1 VLALP
6 HCHPPRRWAAAFL
19 ATLLSDPNATLR
31 VEAVGGM
38 SAFANG
44 LPIQTPAG
52 VASMAALQLPASA
65 PYKTPET
72 VAHFA
77 MGSTAIEANEA
88 SYVSFWKGWWAQNRA
103 SLGF

>member
-1 VLALP
+1 
-6 HCHPPRRWAAAFL
+6 
-19 ATLLSDPNATLR
+19 
-31 VEAVGGM
+31 
-38 SAFANG
+38 
-44 LPIQTPAG
+44 
-52 VASMAALQLPASA
+52 MAALQLPASA